1 MRIFVRAL
9 ILAWC
14 SVFLSACG
22 GGSNN
27 SGSGTPG
34 TLAAGSSF
42 TMTANSTVK
51 VPAGTT
57 VTTPN
62 GSVITVNGSSN
73 TVITQ
78 VGAVVQVPASAT
90 GPAVDTV
97 TTVGSAGAAGAALSA
112 TSIAGS
118 ATVSGTP
125 VDGTGTAAVFW
136 GGGHLAIDLSGNVIL
151 SDRGELRKVTP
162 AGVVTTL
169 TTQGGWDGVAIDSA
183 GNAYGSG
190 GGSVI
195 GVSPVTWGASL
206 YEFSASGVYQ
216 TLFANW
222 ESSSATSSVGFG
234 GLVMDSKGAL
244 FLADQVGQRIVKLNI
259 GSNTWAVFAGSGA
272 SGNQGSTGTPFSFT
286 ASPDLAIDSNDNLYV
301 RNLDTIL
308 KIAPDGTI
316 TTIATQLPRTS
327 TIAVDK
333 SGNVYTSDSQ
343 VIYRIASNG
352 NVVAYSFA
360 NTMDAISSLAI
371 DSNGNLYAGTRGLGA
386 QIFKI
391 TFPR

>member
-169 TTQGGWDGVAIDSA
+169 TTQGGWDGVARM
-183 GNAYGSG
+183 
-190 GGSVI
+190 
-195 GVSPVTWGASL
+195 
-206 YEFSASGVYQ
+206 
-216 TLFANW
+216 
-222 ESSSATSSVGFG
+222 ATPPYYFELIFMS
-234 GLVMDSKGAL
+234 
-244 FLADQVGQRIVKLNI
+244 NI
-259 GSNTWAVFAGSGA
+259 G
-272 SGNQGSTGTPFSFT
+272 
-286 ASPDLAIDSNDNLYV
+286 
-301 RNLDTIL
+301 
-308 KIAPDGTI
+308 
-316 TTIATQLPRTS
+316 
-327 TIAVDK
+327 
-333 SGNVYTSDSQ
+333 
-343 VIYRIASNG
+343 
-352 NVVAYSFA
+352 
-360 NTMDAISSLAI
+360 
-371 DSNGNLYAGTRGLGA
+371 
-386 QIFKI
+386 
-391 TFPR
+391 